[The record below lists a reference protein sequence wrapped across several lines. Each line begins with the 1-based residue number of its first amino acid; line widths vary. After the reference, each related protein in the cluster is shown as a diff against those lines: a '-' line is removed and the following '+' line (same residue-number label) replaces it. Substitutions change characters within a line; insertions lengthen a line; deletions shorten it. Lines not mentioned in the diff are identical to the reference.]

1 MSTPMLELDD
11 LTAGYDSAAVIRD
24 ISLEVAPGE
33 VVALLGANGAGKTT
47 TLRAV
52 SGLVHP
58 LSGAIRVEGQD
69 LRRVSASAR
78 ARLGIAHVP
87 ESRGLFFGL
96 TVAEHLRL
104 GYRRERLDAEAAYR
118 YFPALNDLRDR
129 RCGLLSG
136 GEQQMLAVGRALARH
151 PKLLLLDELSLGL
164 APVIVESLLPVVRQ
178 YADESGCGVV
188 LVEQHIELALTIA
201 DRGCVLSHGEV
212 VLRGEAAELRRNH
225 ELLIS
230 SYFGEHTELF
240 AGKRP

>member
-1 MSTPMLELDD
+1 VSAPALELEG
-11 LTAGYDSAAVIRD
+11 LTVGYDGAPVVRGLD
-24 ISLEVAPGE
+24 LEVGQGE
-33 VVALLGANGAGKTT
+33 IVALLGANGAGKTT

-52 SGLVHP
+52 SGLAHP
-58 LSGAIRVEGQD
+58 LAGVVRFGGAD
-69 LRRVSASAR
+69 LRKVSPSGR

-87 ESRGLFFGL
+87 DSRGLFFGL

-104 GYRRERLDAEAAYR
+104 GYRGERLDAALAYR
-118 YFPALNDLRDR
+118 YFPALDPLRDR

-136 GEQQMLAVGRALARH
+136 GEQQMLAVGRALARR
-151 PKLLLLDELSLGL
+151 PTLLLLDELSLGL
-164 APVIVESLLPVVRQ
+164 APVIVESLLPVVRA
-178 YADESGCGVV
+178 YAEESGCGVV

-212 VLRGEAAELRRNH
+212 VLRGEADELRRNH

-240 AGKRP
+240 AGERP